1 MVYPHNL
8 GEGKL
13 EGCKDNEIHYL
24 KGLCYEAEGCTAEA
38 EKEFRL
44 TLEGKAELSSVMYYY
59 DQPADII
66 AFQALSLEKLG
77 EKDEAR
83 SMFESLIQYGNQH
96 KDDEI

>member
-1 MVYPHNL
+1 
-8 GEGKL
+8 
-13 EGCKDNEIHYL
+13 
-24 KGLCYEAEGCTAEA
+24 
-38 EKEFRL
+38 
-44 TLEGKAELSSVMYYY
+44 MYYY

-66 AFQALSLEKLG
+66 AFQSLSLEKLG